1 MLFEYRHQ
9 YCYLADVNQEDI
21 EKKNNDIIN
30 EYKVKN
36 KFVSQQMKD

>member
-1 MLFEYRHQ
+1 MLGGRFGHFYR
-9 YCYLADVNQEDI
+9 DVV
-21 EKKNNDIIN
+21 KKRN